1 MQVTDPQS
9 SLPVKL
15 DRCDCIHAYIH
26 IHKTHDLSELIF
38 NDTGW

>member
-26 IHKTHDLSELIF
+26 KTHDLSELIF